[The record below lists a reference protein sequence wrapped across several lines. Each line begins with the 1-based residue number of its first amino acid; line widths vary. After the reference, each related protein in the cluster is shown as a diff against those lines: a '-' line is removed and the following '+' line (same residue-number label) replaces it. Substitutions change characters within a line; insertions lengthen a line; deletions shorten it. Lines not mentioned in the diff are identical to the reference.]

1 MFLSSINDTSNQYL
15 IIVWIAV
22 CIAALSIEFA
32 TVALVSVW
40 FSVGAIVAAVLAAF
54 NVPWEI
60 QTLVFALV
68 SICSFSLCKIFYRP
82 HKNDLKSMPNIIG
95 ETVLI
100 TSKVSAEQPGQGKIR
115 DVIWSVTTDDVYSTY
130 EKGEL
135 AIVKEVRG
143 NKLIIERKEI

>member
-1 MFLSSINDTSNQYL
+1 MFLSSIMDTYNQYL

-68 SICSFSLCKIFYRP
+68 SIC
-82 HKNDLKSMPNIIG
+82 
-95 ETVLI
+95 
-100 TSKVSAEQPGQGKIR
+100 
-115 DVIWSVTTDDVYSTY
+115 
-130 EKGEL
+130 
-135 AIVKEVRG
+135 
-143 NKLIIERKEI
+143 

>member
-1 MFLSSINDTSNQYL
+1 
-15 IIVWIAV
+15 
-22 CIAALSIEFA
+22 
-32 TVALVSVW
+32 
-40 FSVGAIVAAVLAAF
+40 
-54 NVPWEI
+54 
-60 QTLVFALV
+60 
-68 SICSFSLCKIFYRP
+68 
-82 HKNDLKSMPNIIG
+82 MPNIIG
-95 ETVLI
+95 KTVLI